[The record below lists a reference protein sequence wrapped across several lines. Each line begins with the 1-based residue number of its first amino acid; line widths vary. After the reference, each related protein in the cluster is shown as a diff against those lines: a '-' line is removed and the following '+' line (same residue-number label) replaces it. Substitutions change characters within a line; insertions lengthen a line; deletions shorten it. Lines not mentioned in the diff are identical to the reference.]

1 MQQTTPPP
9 GHPGGPGSVRR
20 PPEPAPPVIRARQ
33 EPAPVV
39 RPRRPSSL
47 LRALE
52 GLQSYILSEETLI
65 LVEFVIVVAIGLFV
79 FVQVLHPMEGLMQA
93 LGRAVA
99 NLGLNKLLNSS

>member
-1 MQQTTPPP
+1 MQETTPQP
-9 GHPGGPGSVRR
+9 GQPGGPGSIRR
-20 PPEPAPPVIRARQ
+20 ASEAAPPVIRARQ
-33 EPAPVV
+33 DPPPVV
-39 RPRRPSSL
+39 RPRRPSSF

-93 LGRAVA
+93 LGRAIA
-99 NLGLNKLLNSS
+99 NLGLNKLLK

>member
-1 MQQTTPPP
+1 MQQTTPQP
-9 GHPGGPGSVRR
+9 GQPGGPGSVRR
-20 PPEPAPPVIRARQ
+20 PPEAAPPVIRTRQ
-33 EPAPVV
+33 EPARVV
-39 RPRRPSSL
+39 QPRRPSSL

-79 FVQVLHPMEGLMQA
+79 FVQVLHPMDGLMQA

-99 NLGLNKLLNSS
+99 NLGLNKLLK

>member
-1 MQQTTPPP
+1 MQQTTPQSGQPD
-9 GHPGGPGSVRR
+9 GPGSVRR
-20 PPEPAPPVIRARQ
+20 PPEAAPPVIRARQ
-33 EPAPVV
+33 EPPPMV
-39 RPRRPSSL
+39 RPRHPSSL
-47 LRALE
+47 MRVLE

-99 NLGLNKLLNSS
+99 NLGLNKLLR

>member
-1 MQQTTPPP
+1 MQQTTPQPE
-9 GHPGGPGSVRR
+9 HPGPGSVRR
-20 PPEPAPPVIRARQ
+20 PPEAAPPVIRTRQ
-33 EPAPVV
+33 EPARVV
-39 RPRRPSSL
+39 QPRRPSSL

-93 LGRAVA
+93 LGRAIA
-99 NLGLNKLLNSS
+99 NLGLSKLLK

>member
-1 MQQTTPPP
+1 MQQTTPQP

-20 PPEPAPPVIRARQ
+20 PPEAAPPVIRARQ
-33 EPAPVV
+33 ESAPVM
-39 RPRRPSSL
+39 RARRPSSL

-52 GLQSYILSEETLI
+52 GLQSYVLSEETLI

-93 LGRAVA
+93 LGRAIA
-99 NLGLNKLLNSS
+99 NLGLSKLLK